1 MSENEKE
8 LLRMIRESDGPE
20 DALENAVRTILA
32 YLSQPESFEAQ
43 AAAYLL
49 GHA

>member
-8 LLRMIRESDGPE
+8 LLRMIRESENPE
-20 DALENAVRTILA
+20 LALLIAVNTILA

-43 AAAYLL
+43 AAAYLP